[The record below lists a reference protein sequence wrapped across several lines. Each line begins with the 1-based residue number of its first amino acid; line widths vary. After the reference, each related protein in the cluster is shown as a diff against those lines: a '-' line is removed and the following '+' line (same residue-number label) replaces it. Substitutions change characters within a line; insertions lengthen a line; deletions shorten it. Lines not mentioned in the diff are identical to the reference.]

1 MKVFAIANQKGGIGK
16 TTTADALA
24 AWLAGQGARVLAVDM
39 DAQCNL
45 TASYGLTPDTGA
57 TIADIMAGKCSGP
70 DAITRGART
79 DMIRGSTLLD
89 DAPKLN
95 ALRVALTDA
104 APGYD
109 ACVIDTA
116 PAFSRLTLSA
126 LIAADTLIS
135 PTSADAFGLS
145 GLDTIL
151 RNWQTVRA
159 KFPITFGGVILT
171 KHNERTRL
179 GQLARDRANQWGVLH
194 GVFVAPTPIRE
205 SVAVREAQLLG
216 RSLFDHAPESN
227 AANDYGA
234 AFSEI
239 LNHMTQ
245 EAKAL

>member
-1 MKVFAIANQKGGIGK
+1 MKTFAIANQKGGIGK
-16 TTTADALA
+16 TTTADAFS

-45 TASYGLTPDTGA
+45 TAAYGLPPDTGA
-57 TIADIMAGKCSGP
+57 TIADLMAGKCSGP

-79 DMIRGSTLLD
+79 DLIRGSTLLD
-89 DAPKLN
+89 EAPNLN
-95 ALRVALTDA
+95 ALRIALSEVAPD
-104 APGYD
+104 YD

-126 LIAADTLIS
+126 LIAADFLIC

-159 KFPITFGGVILT
+159 KFPVAFGGVILT
-171 KHNERTRL
+171 KHNDRTRI
-179 GQLARDRANQWGVLH
+179 GHLARERANQWGAQH
-194 GVFVAPTPIRE
+194 GIFVAPTAIRE
-205 SVAVREAQLLG
+205 SVAIREAQLLG
-216 RSLFDHAPESN
+216 RSVFDHAPEGN
-227 AANDYGA
+227 AAKDYGA

-239 LNHMTQ
+239 INHQTEQ
-245 EAKAL
+245 TP

>member
-45 TASYGLTPDTGA
+45 TASYGLPPDTGA
-57 TIADIMAGKCSGP
+57 TIADVMAGRCHGG

-89 DAPKLN
+89 DAPDIN
-95 ALRVALTDA
+95 ALRVALADA
-104 APGYD
+104 AIGYD

-126 LIAADTLIS
+126 LIAADVLIC

-159 KFPITFGGVILT
+159 KFPIAFGGVILT
-171 KHNERTRL
+171 KHHERTRI
-179 GQLARDRANQWGVLH
+179 GFLARDRAARWGESH
-194 GVFVAPTPIRE
+194 GVFVAPTAIRE
-205 SVAVREAQLLG
+205 SVAIREAQLLG
-216 RSLFDHAPESN
+216 RSVFCHAPYCN
-227 AANDYGA
+227 AAVDYRA
-234 AFSEI
+234 AFTEI
-239 LNHMTQ
+239 LNHMTGGQ
-245 EAKAL
+245 TS